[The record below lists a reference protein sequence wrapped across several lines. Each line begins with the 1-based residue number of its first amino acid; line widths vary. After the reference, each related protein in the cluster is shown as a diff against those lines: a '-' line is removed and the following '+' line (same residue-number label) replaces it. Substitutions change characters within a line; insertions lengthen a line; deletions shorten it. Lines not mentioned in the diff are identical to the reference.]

1 MCLFGGRPMSGHSK
15 WSTIK
20 HKKAKTDAQRGKQF
34 SKVGREI
41 MMAAKLG
48 GEDPLMNPRLR
59 LALQKAKEANM
70 PNDNIKRAIIKGAG
84 SGDESNFEDML
95 YEAYGPNG
103 VAILIEAM
111 TDNRNRTVSNI
122 KATLVRG
129 GGSMA
134 SVGAVSYLFSQ
145 KGLLVFEPGVSDEE
159 TLMTLALEADAED
172 VVTNDEGY
180 TEVICSIQQFEA
192 VKKQFDD
199 KSIEY
204 MTARLT
210 RLPATTVS
218 LSEEQTAKM
227 EQFIEKL
234 EEDDDV
240 QDVYTNVEGAA

>member
-1 MCLFGGRPMSGHSK
+1 MSGHSK